1 MQWLAIALGGALGAM
16 ARYAVTIQCA
26 SWMSSAVV
34 MNARFPLGTL
44 IVNVLGSALIG
55 VCYVLI
61 IEKGALSA
69 EWRHILMVGFLG
81 AFTTFSTFSLDAL
94 NMWQN
99 GHQFLALSYVSITF
113 VASLVAVA
121 TAATLTLRFF

>member
-1 MQWLAIALGGALGAM
+1 MQWLAIAFGGALGAM
-16 ARYAVTIQCA
+16 ARYGVTIYSA
-26 SWMSSAVV
+26 SLMESSLL

-55 VCYVLI
+55 ACYILI
-61 IEKGALSA
+61 IEKGALSP
-69 EWRHILMVGFLG
+69 EWRHVLMIGFLG

-99 GHQFLALSYVSITF
+99 GHQFLALTYVSLTF
-113 VASLVAVA
+113 VASLAAVGA
-121 TAATLTLRFF
+121 SAAVTLRFF

>member
-26 SWMSSAVV
+26 SWMSSSVV

-44 IVNVLGSALIG
+44 VVNVLGSALIG

-61 IEKGALSA
+61 IEKGALAA

-121 TAATLTLRFF
+121 IGASLTLRFF

>member
-1 MQWLAIALGGALGAM
+1 MQWIAIALGGALGAM
-16 ARYAVTIQCA
+16 ARFAMTNFSATYVE
-26 SWMSSAVV
+26 SSLL
-34 MNARFPLGTL
+34 MNSRFPLGTL
-44 IVNVLGSALIG
+44 LVNVLGSALIG

-61 IEKGALSA
+61 IEKGALA
-69 EWRHILMVGFLG
+69 PEWRHVLMVGFLG

-99 GHQFLALSYVSITF
+99 GHQILALSYVSITF

-121 TAATLTLRFF
+121 VSVSMTLRLF

>member
-16 ARYAVTIQCA
+16 ARYAITIYSA
-26 SWMSSAVV
+26 SLMESSLV

-44 IVNVLGSALIG
+44 LVNVVGSALIG

-61 IEKGALSA
+61 IEKGALSP
-69 EWRHILMVGFLG
+69 EWRHVLMVGFLG

-99 GHQFLALSYVSITF
+99 GHQFLALSYVAITF
-113 VASLVAVA
+113 VATLAAVAASVAV
-121 TAATLTLRFF
+121 TLRFF

>member
-16 ARYAVTIQCA
+16 ARFGITIYSA
-26 SWMSSAVV
+26 SLMESSLV

-44 IVNVLGSALIG
+44 LVNVIGSALIG

-61 IEKGALSA
+61 IEKGALSP
-69 EWRHILMVGFLG
+69 EWRHVLMVGFLG

-99 GHQFLALSYVSITF
+99 GHQFLALFYVAITF
-113 VASLVAVA
+113 VATLTAVAASVAV
-121 TAATLTLRFF
+121 TLRFF